1 MDIEQNEGL
10 KREISTIDVAANVVN
25 NVVGGGIFLIPAVIA
40 ASLGSASIL
49 AYLLCG
55 LILFTVMLCFA
66 EASSRITCS
75 GGAYAY
81 VESAF
86 GPYAG
91 FLTNFFF
98 MFGFGLLSDAAVAN
112 GMVDMLSI
120 PFPIF
125 AHTFYRGLFFL
136 FVFGWYTY
144 INVRGVKHGMRM
156 VRLITLVKLTPLF
169 LLICVGFFS
178 ASSGNLKW
186 ETWPSVNSLGE
197 ASLILFFAFIGGE
210 AALNLSGEM
219 KNPRRNAPVGLL
231 IGIGFVVL
239 FYIAIQLVAQGV
251 LGADLKN
258 HEAAPLA
265 AVANV
270 LIGPL
275 GVTILIGAAI
285 VSIFGNLGTS
295 PLVYPRLIFAGAK
308 DGLLPKILSKIHPKF
323 ATPYLAIIVYEILSF
338 VVSTA
343 GGFKQ
348 LAILS
353 SASMLLIYLGVVLST
368 FKFRFTNNSVIQGTF
383 KMPFGLTIPTIALII
398 IIWFLSH
405 LKSDEAI
412 GMAIFAGVLTVI
424 YFMRYVVKKK
434 KTK

>member
-1 MDIEQNEGL
+1 MDTEQNEGL
-10 KREISTIDVAANVVN
+10 KREVGIIDVAANVVN

-40 ASLGSASIL
+40 ASLGSASII

-91 FLTNFFF
+91 FITNFFF
-98 MFGFGLLSDAAVAN
+98 VFGFGLLSDAAVAN

-120 PFPIF
+120 PFPLF
-125 AHTFYRGLFFL
+125 AQTFYRGLFFL
-136 FVFGWYTY
+136 LVFSGYAY
-144 INVRGVKHGMRM
+144 INVRGVKQGMRM
-156 VRLITLVKLTPLF
+156 VKIITLIKLIPLF
-169 LLICVGFFS
+169 LLICVGLFS
-178 ASSGNLKW
+178 ITLAHLRW
-186 ETWPSVNSLGE
+186 DTLPSVNSIGE

-210 AALNLSGEM
+210 AALNFSGEM
-219 KNPRRNAPVGLL
+219 KNPRRTAPVGLL
-231 IGIGFVVL
+231 LGTGFVVI

-251 LGADLKN
+251 LGADLKT

-265 AVANV
+265 AVAQA
-270 LIGPL
+270 LIGPF
-275 GVTILIGAAI
+275 GVTLLIGAAI
-285 VSIFGNLGTS
+285 ISIYGNLGTS

-308 DGLLPKILSKIHPKF
+308 DGLLPKILSKVHSKY
-323 ATPYLAIIVYEILSF
+323 ATPFWAIIIYEVLSF
-338 VVSTA
+338 VVSTL

-348 LAILS
+348 LAIIS

-368 FKFRFTNNSVIQGTF
+368 FKFRLTNKTESSGTF
-383 KMPFGLTIPTIALII
+383 KIPGGLIIPAIALVII
-398 IIWFLSH
+398 LWFLSH
-405 LKSDEAI
+405 LTSEEAI
-412 GMAIFAGVLTVI
+412 GIGVFAGLLTVM
-424 YFMRYVVKKK
+424 YFVQYFVKKRMN
-434 KTK
+434 